1 MQPRETV
8 AIRNLSAKF
17 VSEILAAVFFLAAA
31 LLPSLRISI
40 AATPAPQEDV
50 LSRPAPIGDLSLP
63 ASSAFEA
70 AAQASGVPGGVA
82 FLEGCPDEPKPAV
95 QPYGT
100 TLREVLDSITTRDSR
115 YMWRMQ
121 EGVVNLEAA
130 KGAPALLRTHLKTYD
145 SGNLTDASAV
155 IFLSSLPEVARAAA
169 GLGLTYNQ
177 LGSGLGGT
185 ALGPSPPK
193 KPLGV
198 RLRDVTLLDALN
210 AIIRA
215 NKHGVWTYRET
226 HCGSV
231 HQFNISFE
239 Q

>member
-100 TLREVLDSITTRDSR
+100 TLREVLDSITSRDSH
-115 YMWRMQ
+115 Y
-121 EGVVNLEAA
+121 
-130 KGAPALLRTHLKTYD
+130 T
-145 SGNLTDASAV
+145 
-155 IFLSSLPEVARAAA
+155 
-169 GLGLTYNQ
+169 
-177 LGSGLGGT
+177 
-185 ALGPSPPK
+185 
-193 KPLGV
+193 
-198 RLRDVTLLDALN
+198 
-210 AIIRA
+210 
-215 NKHGVWTYRET
+215 
-226 HCGSV
+226 
-231 HQFNISFE
+231 
-239 Q
+239 

>member
-17 VSEILAAVFFLAAA
+17 VSEILAGVFFLAAA
-31 LLPSLRISI
+31 LLPSPRISI

-70 AAQASGVPGGVA
+70 AVQASGVPGGIA
-82 FLEGCPDEPKPAV
+82 FLEGCPDEPKPTV
-95 QPYGT
+95 HPYGT
-100 TLREVLDSITTRDSR
+100 TLREVLDSITSRDSH
-115 YMWRMQ
+115 YIWRMR
-121 EGVVNLEAA
+121 EGVVNLGPA

-169 GLGLTYNQ
+169 GIGLTYIQ

-185 ALGPSPPK
+185 ALGPPPPK

-198 RLRDVTLLDALN
+198 RLHDVTLLDALN

-226 HCGSV
+226 HCDSV